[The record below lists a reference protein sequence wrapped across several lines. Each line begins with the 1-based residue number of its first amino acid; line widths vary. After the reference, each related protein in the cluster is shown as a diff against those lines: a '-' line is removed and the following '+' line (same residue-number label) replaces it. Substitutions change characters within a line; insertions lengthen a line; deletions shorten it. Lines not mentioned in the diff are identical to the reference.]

1 MRKWISATATL
12 FFALL
17 PPAALVGTAPADA
30 AGQPAGPTAS
40 PAHASVYFI
49 DLKDGARVPT
59 TFHVRVGL
67 LNMGV
72 SPAGVPFPKTG
83 HHHLLIDVPLPALD
97 QPIPADDNHI
107 HFGGGQ
113 TEFDVTLPPGPHTL
127 QLLLGDQDHVPHNQP
142 VYSAP
147 IRITVLPPRTA
158 SPDGASAYII
168 TPRDGETIGATTTV
182 RLGLHGMGVVP
193 VGITAPRTG
202 HHMLIVDAPL
212 PAFDMPVPHDDKH
225 ISLSGGETE
234 TDVKLSPGPHTLQDL
249 LIDQEGVPHDP
260 PIYSEPVRVTV
271 GTTEPANIA
280 ATTSAATTSPRL
292 PSRPGAELYF
302 VSPRDGDVV
311 GATTAVRFGLRG
323 MGVTPTSINH
333 ANSGHH
339 HLLIDSPVPPADL
352 PIPADDEHLHFGA
365 GQTETSVTLSPG
377 KHTLQLELA
386 DGNHMSFD
394 PPVVSKPITITVR
407 EQKAKR

>member
-1 MRKWISATATL
+1 MRKRFSATAAL
-12 FFALL
+12 LLALL
-17 PPAALVGTAPADA
+17 PPVVLAGNTPAFA
-30 AGQPAGPTAS
+30 AGQPVGPTPS

-49 DLKDGARVPT
+49 DLKDGAHVPA

-72 SPAGVPFPKTG
+72 SPAGVPFSKTG
-83 HHHLLIDVPLPALD
+83 HHHLLIDAPLPDLD
-97 QPIPADDNHI
+97 RPIPADDNHI

-127 QLLLGDQDHVPHNQP
+127 QLLLGDQDHVPHNPP

-147 IRITVLPPRTA
+147 IRIVVMSPRTA
-158 SPDGASAYII
+158 SPAGASAYII
-168 TPRDGETIGATTTV
+168 SPRDGATIGATTTV
-182 RLGLHGMGVVP
+182 RLGLRGMGVVP
-193 VGITAPRTG
+193 AGITAPNTG
-202 HHMLIVDAPL
+202 HHILIVDAPL
-212 PAFDMPVPHDDKH
+212 PALDIPVPADDKH
-225 ISLSGGETE
+225 ISLSGGQTE
-234 TDVKLSPGPHTLQDL
+234 TDVTLSPGSHTLQDL
-249 LIDQEGVPHDP
+249 LTDQDGVPHDP
-260 PIYSEPVRVTV
+260 AVYSEPVRVTV
-271 GTTEPANIA
+271 GPNASQTVGATANA
-280 ATTSAATTSPRL
+280 STSSPRT
-292 PSRPGAELYF
+292 PSRPGSELYF
-302 VSPRDGDVV
+302 VSPHDGDVV
-311 GATTAVRFGLRG
+311 GATTTVRFGLRG
-323 MGVTPTSINH
+323 MGVTPTSITH

-365 GQTETSVTLSPG
+365 GQTETTVTLSPG

-394 PPVVSKPITITVR
+394 PPVISKPITITVR